1 MKLSIIIPCYNER
14 QTIADLVAAVKRA
27 PIASKEIIIVDDGST
42 DGTQETLKSLREDEV
57 VVLFHN
63 KNQGKGA
70 ALRTGFQ
77 SASGDIFIVQDA
89 DFEYDPQELPIVIGP
104 IVDGKADVVFGSRF
118 QGGRP
123 HRVVYFWHR
132 MGNGFLTLLSNIFS
146 DLNLSDME
154 TCYKAFRREVIQ
166 SINLKENRF
175 GFEPEVTAKVSRKQG
190 IRIYEVGIS
199 YYGRTY
205 EEGKKIGWKD
215 GARAIYCILKYNI
228 WAK

>member
-77 SASGDIFIVQDA
+77 SATGDICIVQDA
-89 DFEYDPQELPIVIGP
+89 DLEYDPQELPIVIGP